1 MNPAQESQQKNLH
14 HSPEL
19 QTTIILVNL
28 GTPAKP
34 TYYSTMT
41 FLREFLSDTRVI
53 KITKWLWYPILCG
66 FILPFRSQGS
76 KKKYALIHT
85 PAGMPLMQLS
95 KALHKAVKVQIE
107 KKHPKTKVLLAMR
120 YGQHQ
125 IQDVLATIKKVPHKK
140 LMILPLFPQYSA
152 TTTASIFDAVSESLK
167 KWDFLPNYQFI
178 RDYCNRNDYISAL
191 VKSIEVHWSIHG
203 KSELLLFSYHGLPK
217 SSLDS
222 GDPYYCYCQKTS
234 RLVAQQLSLSENK
247 HKTVFQSR
255 FGPSQW
261 LKPYAEETLIQLAK
275 SGIQEIDIIAPSFSV
290 DCLETLD
297 EIKREYQE
305 VFEEHGGKK
314 IKYIP
319 ALNDSR
325 DAIKL
330 ISNIIEEHL

>member
-1 MNPAQESQQKNLH
+1 MNADQEFYAKKHRQK
-14 HSPEL
+14 PEQ
-19 QTTIILVNL
+19 QTTILLVNL

-34 TYYSTMT
+34 TYFSTMF
-41 FLREFLSDTRVI
+41 FLREFLSDRRVI
-53 KITKWLWYPILCG
+53 KITKWLWYPILYG

-85 PAGMPLMQLS
+85 QAGMPLMQIS
-95 KALHKAVKVQIE
+95 SALHKEVKAYIE
-107 KKHPKTKVLLAMR
+107 EKHPKAKVLLAMR
-120 YGQHQ
+120 YGQNQ
-125 IQDVLATIKKVPHKK
+125 IQSVLASLKKIPQEK
-140 LMILPLFPQYSA
+140 LIILPLFPQYSA

-167 KWDFLPNYQFI
+167 QWDFLPNYQFI
-178 RDYCNRNDYISAL
+178 RDYCNRSDYISAL
-191 VKSIEVHWSIHG
+191 VKSIEKHWKLHG
-203 KSELLLFSYHGLPK
+203 KGELLLFSYHGLPQ

-234 RLVAQQLSLSENK
+234 RLVAQQLSLPESR

-275 SGIQEIDIIAPSFSV
+275 SGIQAIDIIAPSFSV

-297 EIKREYQE
+297 EIQREYQE

-314 IKYIP
+314 INYVP
-319 ALNDSR
+319 ALNDSK
-325 DAIKL
+325 DAVKL
-330 ISNIIEEHL
+330 ISNILEEHL